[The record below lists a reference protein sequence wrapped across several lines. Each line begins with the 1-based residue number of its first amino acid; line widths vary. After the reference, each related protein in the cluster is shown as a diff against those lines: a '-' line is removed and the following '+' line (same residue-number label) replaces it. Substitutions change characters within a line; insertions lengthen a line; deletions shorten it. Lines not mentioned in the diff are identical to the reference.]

1 MVLPCTDRLSCQ
13 GSRHQWPSTTFT
25 IAPEPREAKR
35 IGFMLDLVVPEDF
48 DELDNEVTNLFE
60 GKV

>member
-1 MVLPCTDRLSCQ
+1 VAYD
-13 GSRHQWPSTTFT
+13 
-25 IAPEPREAKR
+25 APEPREAKR